1 MARITMSTTLKVPA
15 DSLWNL
21 VGNFNGMPD
30 WHPAFARSELEE
42 GGKRRRLTL
51 ADGGEVYEQLES
63 RDDEQRTYAYTI
75 IESPLDVNNY
85 VSRLAVLEGKDGD
98 STLIW
103 ACEFKSEGSEAAM
116 MLLMQDIYDAGFD
129 NLKKIFGLEEPDD
142 DEE

>member
-1 MARITMSTTLKVPA
+1 MARISMSTTLKVPA

-21 VGNFNGMPD
+21 VGDFNGMAD

-63 RDDEQRTYAYTI
+63 RDDAQRTYAYTI
-75 IESPLDVNNY
+75 IESPLDVIDY
-85 VSRLAVLEGKDGD
+85 RSRMAVLEGSDGN
-98 STLIW
+98 STFVW
-103 ACEFKSEGSEAAM
+103 ACEFKSENSEAAM
-116 MLLMQDIYDAGFD
+116 MLLMQDIYDAGFE
-129 NLKKIFGLEEPDD
+129 NLRKIFGLDEPE